1 MHERRMKERYGR
13 IVPLL
18 CLSTLLAG
26 ACASPAAAQ
35 EAPGKTPQDMVI
47 AKKLV
52 GVWRLLDRTVTFA
65 DGTSR
70 PDPRTTAY
78 LMYSDTGMACYVAM
92 DPTRAAWK
100 SEAGPTPEEALAGIT
115 GLGAYCGTFQVN
127 AAAGSVV
134 HTMEIERIPNLVG
147 RDRRRLFKFDG
158 DDRLILIIGA
168 EEYRPPVVERRL
180 LWERVKPRADL
191 KERAK
196 D

>member
-1 MHERRMKERYGR
+1 MIRLNGH
-13 IVPLL
+13 IAPLL
-18 CLSTLLAG
+18 CLSALLAG
-26 ACASPAAAQ
+26 AMAAAAQ
-35 EAPGKTPQDMVI
+35 EPPGKTPQDMAI
-47 AKKLV
+47 ARKLV
-52 GVWRLLDRTVTFA
+52 GVWRLLNRTVTFA

-78 LMYSDTGMACYVAM
+78 LIYSDTGTACYVAM
-92 DPTRAAWK
+92 DPTRTAWK

-147 RDRRRLFKFDG
+147 RDRRRLFKFEG
-158 DDRLILIIGA
+158 DDRLILVIGA

>member
-1 MHERRMKERYGR
+1 M
-13 IVPLL
+13 
-18 CLSTLLAG
+18 A
-26 ACASPAAAQ
+26 AAAQ
-35 EAPGKTPQDMVI
+35 EPPGKTPQDMAI
-47 AKKLV
+47 ARKLV
-52 GVWRLLDRTVTFA
+52 GVWRLLNRTVTFA

-78 LMYSDTGMACYVAM
+78 LIYSDTGMACYVAM
-92 DPTRAAWK
+92 DPTRTAWK

-191 KERAK
+191 KEGAK